1 MTIEPVAWM
10 SDDGRPFKTESE
22 ARRHSWNSASPL
34 YDERA
39 LVALNLEA
47 EEQSRL
53 IERQAAELA
62 EIHALAF
69 RLGTERDALRQRIE
83 SAPVVQCQKVR
94 VAEGHATQ
102 TAVLEYTHERIP
114 GGANSWIGKRVRL
127 VVDDM

>member
-47 EEQSRL
+47 EEQARL
-53 IERQAAELA
+53 IEHQAAELA

-83 SAPVVQCQKVR
+83 SAPAGQSLGMVVYYDDERASCK
-94 VAEGHATQ
+94 
-102 TAVLEYTHERIP
+102 LE
-114 GGANSWIGKRVRL
+114 GKRVRL
-127 VVDDM
+127 VVEDGE